1 MWLLGP
7 NDRRVALCYSMNVHP
22 GEGLDDVLAALRDT
36 VVPLK
41 ARLGVFGAFTVG
53 LRLARRAAEETESR
67 ADELK
72 TLLDAHDLQP
82 VTVNAFPFGDFHAER
97 VKEDVYKPD
106 WADAQ
111 RAIYTLRSA
120 VALAAVAPRKTR
132 VSLSTVPLSFKAWRP
147 SVNAMTGRLIDL
159 INPLQAV
166 ERKSGVRV
174 RLGLEPEPFCF
185 LETAEETIRYW
196 KDHLL
201 PACRAR
207 FGRGADELAHTYL
220 GVCLDTCHHAVRWED
235 SAAVVDRYV
244 EEGIPITKIQLSSA
258 LEAPSTDELMPFH
271 EPRYLHQVVARSGE
285 ARDDLEGPRL
295 EGPVRCHFHVPIHK
309 ETVGSARTTRD
320 DMAAGLRRALETNA
334 TNCLEIETYT
344 WDVLPLKEGELLDS
358 LEAEYRFILERGAT
372 LGFLPEGVQKKRH

>member
-1 MWLLGP
+1 
-7 NDRRVALCYSMNVHP
+7 MNVHP
-22 GEGLDDVLAALRDT
+22 GEGLDDVLSALRET

-41 ARLGVFGAFTVG
+41 ERLGVSGAFAVG
-53 LRLARRAAEETESR
+53 LRLARRAAEETETR
-67 ADELK
+67 AGELK
-72 TLLDAHDLQP
+72 ELLDAHDLQP
-82 VTVNAFPFGDFHAER
+82 VTVNAFPFGDFHAES
-97 VKEDVYKPD
+97 VKEDVYRPD
-106 WADAQ
+106 WTDAQ
-111 RAIYTLRSA
+111 RAIYTLRAA
-120 VALAAVAPRKTR
+120 VALAAVAPKKTR
-132 VSLSTVPLSFKAWRP
+132 VSLSTVPLSFKAWSP

-159 INPLQAV
+159 INPLQAA

-196 KDHLL
+196 HDHLL

-207 FGRGADELAHTYL
+207 FGRGADEMAHTYL

-235 SAAVVDRYV
+235 SAAVVDRYT

-258 LEAPSTDELMPFH
+258 LEVPSTDELMPFH

-285 ARDDLEGPRL
+285 ARVDLDGPRL

-309 ETVGSARTTRD
+309 ETVGAARTTRD
-320 DMAAGLRRALETNA
+320 DMIAGLKRALETGA

-358 LEAEYRFILERGAT
+358 LEAEYRFVLERGAR
-372 LGFLPEGVQKKRH
+372 LGFLPEDVRRKQH

>member
-1 MWLLGP
+1 MWLFGQD
-7 NDRRVALCYSMNVHP
+7 DRRVALCYSMNVHP

-36 VVPLK
+36 VIPLK
-41 ARLGVFGAFTVG
+41 ERLGVCGAFTVG

-97 VKEDVYKPD
+97 VKEDVYRPD

-147 SVNAMTGRLIDL
+147 SINAMTGRIIDL

-185 LETAEETIRYW
+185 LETAEEMIHYW

-207 FGRGADELAHTYL
+207 FG
-220 GVCLDTCHHAVRWED
+220 
-235 SAAVVDRYV
+235 
-244 EEGIPITKIQLSSA
+244 
-258 LEAPSTDELMPFH
+258 
-271 EPRYLHQVVARSGE
+271 
-285 ARDDLEGPRL
+285 
-295 EGPVRCHFHVPIHK
+295 
-309 ETVGSARTTRD
+309 
-320 DMAAGLRRALETNA
+320 
-334 TNCLEIETYT
+334 
-344 WDVLPLKEGELLDS
+344 
-358 LEAEYRFILERGAT
+358 
-372 LGFLPEGVQKKRH
+372 